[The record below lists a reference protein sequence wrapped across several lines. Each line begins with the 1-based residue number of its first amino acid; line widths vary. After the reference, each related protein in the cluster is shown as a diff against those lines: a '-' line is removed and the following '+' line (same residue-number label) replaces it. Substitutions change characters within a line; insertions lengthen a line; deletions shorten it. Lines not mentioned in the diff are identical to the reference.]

1 MTREE
6 ALNLALSKTNNIPDA
21 INQANMLLAY
31 VSGKYPEA
39 DSAYPAAPKKGEGID
54 GTIATLLGKF
64 PIKIRWNEENTNILM
79 RHINAGEKGA
89 LVHAAIE
96 IGCSVKACA
105 VQAYRRRESGPI
117 PKAKY
122 MWLVDDAR
130 DHLRALCGE
139 TGTLY

>member
-6 ALNLALSKTNNIPDA
+6 ALNIAISKTNNIPDA

-31 VSGKYPEA
+31 VSGKYPEETTIQ
-39 DSAYPAAPKKGEGID
+39 PATPKKENNRD
-54 GTIATLLGKF
+54 AVSETLLGKF

-105 VQAYRRRESGPI
+105 VQVYRRRESGSI

-130 DHLRALCGE
+130 EHLRALCGE
-139 TGTLY
+139 TGTLR